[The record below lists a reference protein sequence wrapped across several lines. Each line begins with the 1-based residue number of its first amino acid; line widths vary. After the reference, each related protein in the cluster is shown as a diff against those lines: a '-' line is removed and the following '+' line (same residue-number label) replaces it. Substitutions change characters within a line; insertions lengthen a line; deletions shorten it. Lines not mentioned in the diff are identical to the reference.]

1 MNAVQIKT
9 LRDGGFSEAVINVME
24 EITEVKT
31 IDLVTKKDLEVT
43 KLELEKQILQ
53 VKLEL
58 QKEIE
63 QVKLEIQQV
72 KLELQK
78 EIEQVKLE
86 IQQVKLELLKEIDQV
101 KVELYKVANTQMWKF
116 VAILITLLSPF
127 YALLIKTL
135 L

>member
-9 LRDGGFSEAVINVME
+9 LRDGGLSEAVINVME
-24 EITEVKT
+24 EITEVKS
-31 IDLVTKKDLEVT
+31 IELVTKKDLEVT
-43 KLELEKQILQ
+43 KLELEKQIIL

-86 IQQVKLELLKEIDQV
+86 VQKV